1 MNTAINTAADIG
13 TGHTFD
19 PSKDA
24 IGDGQPGGQPGP
36 LVPVS
41 ADTVYGAIEVLL
53 RFDEFFRRHRSGHH
67 DGHGGTVHAQLRS
80 FCAGLGWHPVSGAD
94 VLLDQLGLY
103 AWSLQRAL
111 QAAETT
117 GTNAEVDTATAAGS
131 TSKETA

>member
-1 MNTAINTAADIG
+1 MNTATEHILTPSA
-13 TGHTFD
+13 TD
-19 PSKDA
+19 PVG
-24 IGDGQPGGQPGP
+24 GDGQPGP

-53 RFDEFFRRHRSGHH
+53 RFDEFFRRHRGEHRGDPHGEHS
-67 DGHGGTVHAQLRS
+67 GGTVHAQLRA
-80 FCAGLGWHPVSGAD
+80 FCDGLGWHPVSGAD

-117 GTNAEVDTATAAGS
+117 GTNAEGDTAAAAES
-131 TSKETA
+131 TCKETA